1 MTSPEAVEK
10 KVKARIEQKRAL
22 QARLRSESEFDLAA
36 KLGECGEPITLT
48 CICCKSQ
55 HTGRQRC
62 KKKWCPRCCY
72 ALATDRN
79 VRMRGIVERFQ
90 WPLFVTLTMKNAT
103 YDRPETIKVLRRAFG
118 KLRHQNFWKKNVV
131 GGLACMEVTDI
142 GNGLHFHL
150 HAVLDC
156 QWLAIKTPRP
166 QRGESKESL
175 RKKFMDAGKEL
186 ERAWAKILKQPT
198 ASVKVKRCSASTIT
212 KEVIKYA
219 MKGSELLKMQHPI
232 GPLIRALQGTRL
244 MTTFGS
250 VFGAKVEEPES
261 DGCELENPFKCCSD
275 PQWRP
280 GNAGIVQSWSYED
293 RVKEKKALRWF
304 PRDECGCGKC
314 QLREKSEV
322 PVPLMTCTPGGADL
336 QEGSRRPPVGCGQG
350 EAAGGQE
357 SRQRSC
363 HAS

>member
-1 MTSPEAVEK
+1 MATPEEVEK

-22 QARLRSESEFDLAA
+22 QARLRSEGERELAS

-62 KKKWCPRCCY
+62 KQKWCPRCCY
-72 ALATDRN
+72 AIATDRN
-79 VRMRGIVERFQ
+79 VRMRGLVETFR
-90 WPLFVTLTMKNAT
+90 WPLFVTLTMANAN
-103 YDRPETIKVLRRAFG
+103 YDKPETVRVLRRAFG
-118 KLRHQNFWKKNVV
+118 KLRHQKFWKKNVV
-131 GGLACMEVTDI
+131 GGLACIEVTDI

-166 QRGESKESL
+166 QKGESKESM
-175 RKKFMDAGKEL
+175 RAKFKAAAMEL

-219 MKGSELLKMQHPI
+219 MKGSELLSMQRPI

-250 VFGAKVEEPES
+250 VFGSKVEEPES

-280 GNAGIVQSWSYED
+280 GAAGLVQSWGYED
-293 RVKEKKALRWF
+293 RVKEGQALRWF
-304 PRDECGCGKC
+304 PREECGCGKC
-314 QLREKSEV
+314 SIQEKLE
-322 PVPLMTCTPGGADL
+322 LAENGKAATPGGADL
-336 QEGSRRPPVGCGQG
+336 AASARWNGARPSQSGP
-350 EAAGGQE
+350 AAGRFE
-357 SRQRSC
+357 CQRS
-363 HAS
+363 